1 MENWDTGLFFFTQS
15 SKKIPKLHVGLY
27 QLFLHTQLIY
37 FLQYKYS
44 IYQNVLKFALNLQ
57 ST

>member
-1 MENWDTGLFFFTQS
+1 MKKQTWKTGTQVFFFTQS
-15 SKKIPKLHVGLY
+15 SKKIQELHVGLY

-44 IYQNVLKFALNLQ
+44 IY
-57 ST
+57 